1 VNIITKEKTL
11 IEKIRIIVGKLV
23 EEHIKEDEIIVIM
36 YGNNT
41 NWAVQLYPSKPNL
54 NVVETLTSNFLMQI
68 KTLKD
73 KLQKEE
79 EDKRRT
85 PYTV

>member
-1 VNIITKEKTL
+1 MNIITKEKTL
-11 IEKIRIIVGKLV
+11 IEKIQIIVGKLV
-23 EEHIKEDEIIVIM
+23 KDNIKEDEIIVIM

-41 NWAVQLYPSKPNL
+41 GWAVQLYPSKPNL

-79 EDKRRT
+79 EDKRRI

>member
-1 VNIITKEKTL
+1 MNIITKEKTL
-11 IEKIRIIVGKLV
+11 IEKIQTIVGKLV
-23 EEHIKEDEIIVIM
+23 KDNIKEDEIIVIM

-41 NWAVQLYPSKPNL
+41 KWAVQLYPSKPNL
-54 NVVETLTSNFLMQI
+54 NVVETLTSNFLLQI

-73 KLQKEE
+73 KLEKEE
-79 EDKRRT
+79 EDKRRI